1 MIYLPYSSVSNPQWM
16 NAEHSY
22 IICYVKFDHLTEVA
36 PFGAVPDDI
45 TAHGIEIFNRCA
57 SGEFGEVAEYVAPPP
72 PPQPD
77 PSVGEPNVI
86 G

>member
-16 NAEHSY
+16 NAEYSY

-36 PFGAVPDDI
+36 PFGAVPNDC

-57 SGEFGEVAEYVAPPP
+57 SGEFGDVAEFVPPP
-72 PPQPD
+72 EPPQSD
-77 PSVGEPNVI
+77 PAVGEPNVI
-86 G
+86 A